1 MASMDRRALLIS
13 GVLGL
18 ASWPVAVRA
27 QFPPLG
33 RPVQVG
39 LLPITSTRMLLG
51 NYEPVKAYLENA
63 MGQTVEI
70 VTAPNF
76 RTFHLRTIQGEYDLV
91 VTASH
96 MARLAQM
103 ESGWLP
109 LVRYTA
115 VHRTL
120 LIATRARPLARVE
133 DIKGGVLS
141 GPDVVTLAAADAQ
154 EWLLARGMR
163 AGLDYTYLETPT
175 PSSAAHALIN
185 GQSSLAISSPQG
197 INNTPESI
205 RQQITVFATL
215 PELPSLLWLANPR
228 FAPQMAHMK
237 SILLGLNTPSAKVA
251 GFFEATGYQG
261 VREVQDHEHAM
272 ADRYLP
278 FLREALKVSR

>member
-1 MASMDRRALLIS
+1 MAPMDRRALLVT

-18 ASWPVAVRA
+18 GTWPYALRA
-27 QFPPLG
+27 QIAPLG

-39 LLPITSTRMLLG
+39 LLPITSTRMLVG
-51 NYEPVKAYLENA
+51 NYEPVKAYLEAA

-70 VTAPNF
+70 VTAPSF
-76 RTFHLRTIQGEYDLV
+76 RTFHLRTMQGQYDLV

-120 LIATRARPLARVE
+120 LIAARARPVGRVE

-141 GPDVVTLAAADAQ
+141 GPDAVTLAAADAQ
-154 EWLLARGMR
+154 DWLLARGMR
-163 AGLDYTYLETPT
+163 AGADYTYLETPT
-175 PSSAAHALIN
+175 PSSAAHALMN

-205 RQQITVFATL
+205 RQQLVVFAAL
-215 PELPSLLWLANPR
+215 PELPSLLWLAHPR
-228 FAPQMAHMK
+228 LAPQMAQIK
-237 SILLGLNTPSAKVA
+237 SILLGLNAPSAKVA

-261 VREVQDHEHAM
+261 VREVQEHEHAM